1 MATQVN
7 YDLNINANDGVRTL
21 SQIESELE
29 DINQELKEVDVN
41 SESFTRLSSRS
52 QSLTSELQGVNKEI
66 EGITSQDRQDQ
77 LQGTIDIFTGA
88 IETVSGLSA
97 VLGIQDERLER
108 VLTRLIAVSQ
118 AANGIRTVTAGFI
131 ALTRATN
138 ATTAATTRF
147 NNVSRRNILILV
159 ASLAAAGVA
168 YIAFT
173 EEVDESTDALE
184 RQQEQI
190 QENIS
195 AQEAANRDVL
205 ESQRRAIDLL
215 VVEGATSREV
225 TMQRVSDAQ
234 DNLLRLDME
243 IDALEEANASKEEIA
258 AAEMR
263 RDDAI
268 DANKEALHQ
277 DNLQRIRDEVAAE
290 EAAMKR
296 KEDITDAG
304 IGLAGQLGDTLTTLA
319 GENKA
324 LAITGLIVEQA
335 AGVAD
340 IIVQTARANAKAV
353 AASPMSAGQPFV
365 AINTIAAG
373 LSIAAAVG
381 ATARG
386 IQEIQSSG
394 GPAVAGV
401 AGAGGATSVPFGP
414 TIAIPEASEAPSVA
428 PTAEDIQSA
437 QQQQTVLLT
446 PTSGEGSLQATMA
459 KNERRQNKRRFGS

>member
-1 MATQVN
+1 MATQIN
-7 YDLNINANDGVRTL
+7 YDVNVNANNGIRTL
-21 SQIESELE
+21 GQIESELE
-29 DINQELKEVDVN
+29 EINQELKEVDVN
-41 SESFTRLSSRS
+41 SESFTRLSNRS

-159 ASLAAAGVA
+159 ASLAAAGIA

-173 EEVDESTDALE
+173 EEVDESTDAIE

-190 QENIS
+190 QKNIS
-195 AQEAANRDVL
+195 AQDRANRDIL

-243 IDALEEANASKEEIA
+243 IDALRMSNASKEEIA

-263 RDDAI
+263 RDDAV

-290 EAAMKR
+290 EAAMQR

-304 IGLAGQLGDTLTTLA
+304 IGLAGQLGDTLTALA
-319 GENKA
+319 GENKG

-340 IIVQTARANAKAV
+340 IIVQTSRANAKAA
-353 AASPMSAGQPFV
+353 AASPLTGGQPFV
-365 AINTIAAG
+365 AINTISAG
-373 LSIAAAVG
+373 LSIASTIA
-381 ATARG
+381 ATAKG

-414 TIAIPEASEAPSVA
+414 QIAT
-428 PTAEDIQSA
+428 PTAA
-437 QQQQTVLLT
+437 PAPVTAPAALPTVDT
-446 PTSGEGSLQATMA
+446 PTQTSVIAVVASGDISNS
-459 KNERRQNKRRFGS
+459 NEREARIRNKRRFGG